1 MLFNFKSI
9 LMYIY
14 MSSKKSILERLEEA
28 KKKAK
33 KNRERVRA
41 TQKNRF
47 ADTGS
52 SDARRIQAMFAQ
64 RDAASKTRRVSAARG
79 KKVGESRI
87 QAMFAQRDAAR
98 EKRANERRRPP
109 SDEVIAI
116 VKNGLEIG
124 LDDKMIIDN
133 LLLNG
138 YSRKDSIRFLKDIK
152 KRSTS
157 KSDEIV
163 NFYKK
168 QLADYNELE
177 YNEEAT
183 QKLIAG
189 DIATEFGIDMTKAY
203 AIVNEIIRTG
213 RLEDSSI
220 VRDESTA
227 FASASDVGEGPTP
240 TQILDEDQAKAFI
253 IEALNTNNS
262 EEDIIRDLTS
272 SYYTPER
279 KQYTE
284 DEVKRLLDEIQ
295 LMRALE
301 LSTSA
306 SDVSSEEARKDSAAT
321 PSPGTQR
328 DAVLEASIVRKVAE
342 AEIGRIDNPFTVP
355 NNGEATLSNGDIFTY
370 MCFWISLADGLNHF
384 RHMGRTDWSW
394 YELRNMLDNRINDS
408 GELLEI
414 SPPAGGDPGGK
425 HHSAFEEIGRKL
437 KVKIKVYT
445 LLKDDLIKINYINR
459 AYRIESSYDSDV
471 IIEILALGAHYEFIA
486 GFGNNGSHP
495 LAEKLAYTNLSE
507 EQIEA
512 VITALKGMDR
522 RGDRKRSLNNIIR
535 EIKSSPLP
543 KKTKDFMI
551 KDIYKRL
558 RDRRIS
564 YREKYLKYKM
574 KYLKLKKSLE

>member
-1 MLFNFKSI
+1 
-9 LMYIY
+9 
-14 MSSKKSILERLEEA
+14 
-28 KKKAK
+28 
-33 KNRERVRA
+33 
-41 TQKNRF
+41 
-47 ADTGS
+47 
-52 SDARRIQAMFAQ
+52 
-64 RDAASKTRRVSAARG
+64 
-79 KKVGESRI
+79 
-87 QAMFAQRDAAR
+87 MFAQRDAAR

-203 AIVNEIIRTG
+203 SIVNEIIRTG

-253 IEALNTNNS
+253 KDALETNNS
-262 EEDIIRDLTS
+262 NEDIIRDLTS
-272 SYYTPER
+272 YYTRER

-355 NNGEATLSNGDIFTY
+355 NNGEARLPDGSIFTY

-384 RHMGRTDWSW
+384 RHNGRTDWLW
-394 YELRNMLDNRINDS
+394 YELRDMLREQINRS
-408 GELLEI
+408 GEFLEI
-414 SPPAGGDPGGK
+414 GMGGK
-425 HHSAFEEIGRKL
+425 HQRAFEEIARRL
-437 KVKIKVYT
+437 NVKIKVYT
-445 LLKDDLIKINYINR
+445 LIKDELNKINYINR
-459 AYRIESSYDSDV
+459 AFRVESSNDSEV
-471 IIEILALGAHYEFIA
+471 IIEILSLGAHYEFIA

-495 LAEKLAYTNLSE
+495 LAEKLAYIDLDE
-507 EQIEA
+507 AQIQA
-512 VITALKGMDR
+512 VITALEGMDR
-522 RGDRKRSLNNIIR
+522 REDRKRSLNNIIR
-535 EIKSSPLP
+535 EIKSSRLA
-543 KKTKDFMI
+543 KKSKDFMI

-564 YREKYLKYKM
+564 YRENT
-574 KYLKLKKSLE
+574 